1 MCGSIR
7 TLTARKMEAKLPLAG
22 VQVDLFNDGVLS
34 PRPSPTPTAK
44 YVFGNLLASSRY
56 QVRFTLTDTP
66 STDYS
71 FTPDCTTGYADD
83 VDSDVTAAV
92 GVNAA
97 QTSFINLPLGVSD
110 LTWDAGVVAI
120 AVEGIQIESTTTT
133 IAPVTTDTL
142 AVHRIGRL
150 RSSCCSA
157 SPSWWR
163 ARRCC
168 SRHLAVRT
176 TRSSRSRPWTAD

>member
-1 MCGSIR
+1 M
-7 TLTARKMEAKLPLAG
+7 
-22 VQVDLFNDGVLS
+22 
-34 PRPSPTPTAK
+34 
-44 YVFGNLLASSRY
+44 
-56 QVRFTLTDTP
+56 RFTLPDTP

-71 FTPDCTTGYADD
+71 FTPDCTDGIPDD

-110 LTWDAGVVAI
+110 LTWDAGVVAL

-142 AVHRIGRL
+142 PFTGLDTQEFLMLGLAIMVAGSALLFAASRREDDAVESL
-150 RSSCCSA
+150 
-157 SPSWWR
+157 P
-163 ARRCC
+163 
-168 SRHLAVRT
+168 
-176 TRSSRSRPWTAD
+176 PWTAD